1 MDDLND
7 IVKQM
12 KECMKEYRESHQSVL
27 DKHQHFIRIMESRMP
42 LTHNIHSLG
51 AIDPP
56 LFVDVSSNKVKIAKA
71 KKEKKNKLTKAIQ
84 LFAEEMPMTKP
95 KLQRSKTMKDTIT
108 V

>member
-56 LFVDVSSNKVKIAKA
+56 LFVDVSSNKVKIEKA
-71 KKEKKNKLTKAIQ
+71 KKEKKDKLSQVIQ
-84 LFAEEMPMTKP
+84 SFAEGMPLQKP
-95 KLQRSKTMKDTIT
+95 KLTRSKKMKDTIT